1 MSVKLGEVHRAEW
14 IANGGNP
21 QSEFLFWCDSKGRYA
36 DGHACRTTIV
46 SLLAQ
51 SGISPKELQGL
62 ARHSDPKTTL
72 RDYAKL
78 SDTDLERA
86 VKCLPDLAPQK
97 KTSEEQLNVGQAFAV
112 PSAVPLLCQ
121 KDDVQRMNLI
131 LNDASGKTAEIKKIS
146 GKTGFLA
153 EKKKRA
159 LPDSNRGI
167 TVLQTVALPLGEGP
181 FYIFMLGHQDS
192 GSTVPDTQYL

>member
-1 MSVKLGEVHRAEW
+1 M
-14 IANGGNP
+14 
-21 QSEFLFWCDSKGRYA
+21 
-36 DGHACRTTIV
+36 
-46 SLLAQ
+46 
-51 SGISPKELQGL
+51 
-62 ARHSDPKTTL
+62 
-72 RDYAKL
+72 
-78 SDTDLERA
+78 
-86 VKCLPDLAPQK
+86 KCLPDLAPQK